1 MKIISIFVF
10 GSSIRDE
17 VTSLD
22 MGGTGQ
28 KQLLLFNRSSC
39 FVFFCIF
46 VTIASFDAQ
55 ARRRRLTR
63 EGQSSFKISFDKTK
77 TYASLWLKV

>member
-28 KQLLLFNRSSC
+28 KQLLLIVRESISVAVNAE
-39 FVFFCIF
+39 
-46 VTIASFDAQ
+46 TIARQQGDLATCLFELVKHFS
-55 ARRRRLTR
+55 
-63 EGQSSFKISFDKTK
+63 
-77 TYASLWLKV
+77 V

>member
-1 MKIISIFVF
+1 MIIISIFVF

-28 KQLLLFNRSSC
+28 KQLLLIVRKSISVAVNAE
-39 FVFFCIF
+39 
-46 VTIASFDAQ
+46 TIARQQVD
-55 ARRRRLTR
+55 LTTCL
-63 EGQSSFKISFDKTK
+63 F
-77 TYASLWLKV
+77 